1 MPGDAADV
9 SDADYAALFLAQSKG
24 AKIVAGS
31 DGKPTAVSEV
41 GNGSLIDLS
50 TVTDASNYFAPIAL
64 AAQAATAL
72 TAARTYV
79 MNNYYLLDE
88 TPPDSWVTYQK
99 ALRAIANGADT
110 KSTALP
116 VAPTS

>member
-31 DGKPTAVSEV
+31 DGKPTAVSEG